1 LRDSA
6 DKYDRRKLVRKERI
20 DAEPADLRSVYRLA
34 ERENKTEFDFG
45 SLIPDG
51 INFMYGDG

>member
-1 LRDSA
+1 M
-6 DKYDRRKLVRKERI
+6 RKERI